1 MSEIVL
7 CPLIAPDSPP
17 KLGLRSRSNSVYSD
31 LSTLVSPAAHDG
43 EDLNNLAPYSVV
55 PNKKQ
60 GRSRSEGLVFPYN
73 IDQQQSQPRGRR
85 RRTMSTTFTG
95 ATGSASLSACSTLNS
110 YRISLSDIT
119 MTTIYSPSALQQID
133 ISTDG
138 KGCYELHFDTKN
150 AYDVVL
156 TFLQSLL
163 PKSRKQ
169 IRFHEQLAKNMS
181 TPSPNKSVAPN
192 SPKDRQNRS
201 SECMSRSG
209 SFDMDQFM
217 EQKLKER
224 VNNESAFER
233 FKRKMSKL
241 SQDVNEL
248 VVGFQIPDLCA
259 NQCER
264 TLAEEEKADYI
275 KTMRNLDGV
284 FAASLDNASP
294 REPNTNGQNTPTNVP
309 AANLDDNHDL
319 SGNFPNRIAPEVS
332 IAPLDPAFS
341 YELSPNRSS
350 GSIASHARKNS
361 LLFLKSKDSSR
372 SKISIK
378 SSSSASV
385 EASAQDLPD
394 KCSFIDKRDDLAENA
409 NHVVTKI
416 VDL

>member
-1 MSEIVL
+1 MRKYFSTASPWDCSWYLNCFDVLYVIPYEQKVRRSAQTKSPVFSEMAEMTCKLRRWQHSRTPSSPISGVFGDESNPVMSEIVL

-31 LSTLVSPAAHDG
+31 LSTLVSPAAHDV

-55 PNKKQ
+55 PSKKQ

-133 ISTDG
+133 IATVG

-181 TPSPNKSVAPN
+181 TPSPNKSVASN
-192 SPKDRQNRS
+192 SPNDRQNRS

-241 SQDVNEL
+241 SQDVNERK
-248 VVGFQIPDLCA
+248 F
-259 NQCER
+259 
-264 TLAEEEKADYI
+264 
-275 KTMRNLDGV
+275 
-284 FAASLDNASP
+284 ASLRP
-294 REPNTNGQNTPTNVP
+294 PKPVRKTF
-309 AANLDDNHDL
+309 
-319 SGNFPNRIAPEVS
+319 NFN
-332 IAPLDPAFS
+332 
-341 YELSPNRSS
+341 
-350 GSIASHARKNS
+350 
-361 LLFLKSKDSSR
+361 
-372 SKISIK
+372 
-378 SSSSASV
+378 
-385 EASAQDLPD
+385 
-394 KCSFIDKRDDLAENA
+394 C
-409 NHVVTKI
+409 
-416 VDL
+416 